1 MAHWS
6 GVSWGVRDKT
16 SGGQA
21 PITNVL
27 TDQGLLTHRGGAEV
41 GEDQVIVGAS
51 AASFP
56 NSSGANARTVVVR
69 AFPDDVIATAN

>member
-27 TDQGLLTHRGGAEV
+27 NRSGPTHPRGGAEL